1 MVNISHVK
9 APHKLIDKIKKTFY
23 VLIVLVFFHFSF
35 SFFGSIHVFESWQEK
50 RADILQISLNE
61 WLNSYRANLI
71 FASYSIKDKNS
82 DLAVAIQHKNLNE
95 IKSNIAEFKTL
106 FKLDYVFIELQN
118 EDADKSFINSYGYVN
133 QKKAEK
139 NRKFIKDFST
149 RPSFKLLTASK
160 ASFIRFETLLGNKTN
175 GNTELMIGIR
185 IPVFDQS
192 KHEVANIFI
201 LKNAQMMDD
210 AILNRMAWVVDLQSI
225 NFLGNR
231 SLSKTNNT
239 NLLDKLKQVFVLEY
253 HELIVHVSN
262 LASGKRIGHY
272 KIVESTN
279 EIRMPILISLLQN
292 FIFLIVLFLA
302 LFYFHR
308 ILKYKLLE
316 PFAEAVQISADVSS
330 GLLDERLKFMYT
342 KHKKNWTEIDV
353 FGEQFNHLLDGLAD
367 KQKELTGLND
377 NLESVVRVR
386 TGELI
391 KANKN
396 LHKQAH
402 TDALTGV
409 ANRHSFD
416 IYWKKLIQ
424 EFVTEKKQSIGIA
437 IIDCDHFKGI
447 NDTYG
452 HDIGDKVLNIVCRNI
467 EQHISQE
474 ESLVRLGGD
483 EFAIIFSNKHTKDIM
498 QNIKEIVES
507 VQNFSTEDIGLLGNL
522 SISVGVA
529 VADDSNRNDALEIIK
544 HADTAMYVA
553 KQNLVTK
560 AILFDKEKHAGT
572 ENQLN
577 HVSTQQVLDAI
588 ETGDGLILLFQPV
601 YNVKTQKIEYFE
613 LLSRFSMEESYIYPN
628 IFMPIIERTRMQ
640 VQFDKA
646 VVKKA
651 YEILELKQIK
661 KGVGFSL
668 NLSAE
673 SLLLDGVCEWF
684 NDLVPFLTDHKII
697 IEITETTLIQ
707 NLDFVSKQINK
718 FKALGFK
725 VALDDFGSGYSSIS
739 YLAHLPVNIIK
750 FDISL
755 TRAAYQKER
764 TAMLIESLVADLTVM
779 GYSIVVEGIEDE
791 GMFKMITLMQPSHLQ
806 GYYFNKPLNSPDYAV
821 PTVKTVS

>member
-1 MVNISHVK
+1 
-9 APHKLIDKIKKTFY
+9 
-23 VLIVLVFFHFSF
+23 
-35 SFFGSIHVFESWQEK
+35 
-50 RADILQISLNE
+50 
-61 WLNSYRANLI
+61 
-71 FASYSIKDKNS
+71 
-82 DLAVAIQHKNLNE
+82 
-95 IKSNIAEFKTL
+95 
-106 FKLDYVFIELQN
+106 
-118 EDADKSFINSYGYVN
+118 
-133 QKKAEK
+133 
-139 NRKFIKDFST
+139 
-149 RPSFKLLTASK
+149 
-160 ASFIRFETLLGNKTN
+160 
-175 GNTELMIGIR
+175 MIGIR

-755 TRAAYQKER
+755 TRAAYKKER